1 MIELDALDELDED
14 ALVLEEELEPALAE
28 LELCLTLETADDEV
42 PEVVPVE
49 PAYSLSAGA

>member
-1 MIELDALDELDED
+1 MLELAALDELDED